1 MTSKSNNI
9 LTYKIN
15 KQIYKKH
22 KRLNNNT
29 GSISPNPKHNPKFK
43 LKLNPKLNLHK
54 RNTKQSNKIIFNDSL
69 KVRGY

>member
-15 KQIYKKH
+15 KQIFKKH

-29 GSISPNPKHNPKFK
+29 GSISPNPKLNQHKPKFK
-43 LKLNPKLNLHK
+43 LHLNPKLNQHK
-54 RNTKQSNKIIFNDSL
+54 RNTK
-69 KVRGY
+69 